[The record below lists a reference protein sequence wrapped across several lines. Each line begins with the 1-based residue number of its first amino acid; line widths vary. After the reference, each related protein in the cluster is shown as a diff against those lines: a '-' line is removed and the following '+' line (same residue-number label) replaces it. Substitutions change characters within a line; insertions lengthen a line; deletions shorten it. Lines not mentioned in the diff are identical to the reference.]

1 MLLEMACLLYFF
13 GPAYAADVT
22 PVLAKRLWP
31 AFSRPVD
38 GGRTFRGLPIFGSH
52 KTWRGVITGSMAGVV
67 VYELQ
72 ASLHGLGLLR
82 QLALI
87 DYSAN
92 HVLPGLLMGFGA
104 LAGDMVKSF
113 FKRRVGIPPGASWLG
128 FDQLDFFLGAS
139 LFVSLVQPLPMLP
152 WLAVLPI
159 VFVSDVAACALG
171 YWAGLKEAWL

>member
-1 MLLEMACLLYFF
+1 MVVEMAAVLYFF
-13 GPAYAADVT
+13 GPAYAADVM
-22 PVLAKRLWP
+22 PVLAKRWWP

-52 KTWRGVITGSMAGVV
+52 KTWRGVVTGSAAGIV
-67 VYELQ
+67 VYEMQ
-72 ASLHGLGLLR
+72 AWLYGLGWLR
-82 QLALI
+82 DLAVV

-92 HVLPGLLMGFGA
+92 HLLPGILMAVGA

-113 FKRRVGIPPGASWLG
+113 FKRRIGIAPGASWLG

-139 LFVSLVQPLPMLP
+139 LLVSAVQPLPLLP

-159 VFVSDVAACALG
+159 VFAGDAAVCVLA
-171 YWAGLKEAWL
+171 YWVGLKDAPI